1 MAKSCRNQG
10 ICYDFLKGE
19 GGSYVSPRVILN
31 LVYAAGLPCVSA
43 GSYSCDNNWVSSRGK
58 DACHA
63 DSSDMRVFT
72 CWVINSAC
80 CWLLKQIIPLIP
92 QGEGGTRCILS
103 EILSSWSSN
112 FISHSKAPKA
122 LRLELLLQSGL
133 EVASELDMTQ
143 VWHIRDPFQVY
154 IRDCSMVSEYSLLLF
169 CGDNLSVNLE
179 KGVFVISIDDGWIR
193 FSASSH
199 EVGGLVKK
207 TLCYFGLMFVF
218 T

>member
-1 MAKSCRNQG
+1 MPCRFFGYARFHLLSYKFCMLLTFKTN
-10 ICYDFLKGE
+10 YPTYPT
-19 GGSYVSPRVILN
+19 GG
-31 LVYAAGLPCVSA
+31 
-43 GSYSCDNNWVSSRGK
+43 
-58 DACHA
+58 
-63 DSSDMRVFT
+63 
-72 CWVINSAC
+72 
-80 CWLLKQIIPLIP
+80 
-92 QGEGGTRCILS
+92 GGTRCILS

-207 TLCYFGLMFVF
+207 TLCYFGLMFTF